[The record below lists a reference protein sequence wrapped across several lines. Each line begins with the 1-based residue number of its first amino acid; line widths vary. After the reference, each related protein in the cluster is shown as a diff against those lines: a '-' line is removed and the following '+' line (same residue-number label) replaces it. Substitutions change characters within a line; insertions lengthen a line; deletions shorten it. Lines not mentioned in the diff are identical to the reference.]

1 MLFISDGIRF
11 ISAFL
16 VPISESAPQI
26 YLSALPFAPKHS
38 LVAERFCSKFPNTLT
53 ISEGRP
59 SQWPMIVFVA
69 EHHKGG
75 VKCIVLSP
83 DEKTFASISG
93 FMHICD
99 SETGHCILGPFQ
111 LMNLNSPLFAHINA
125 CFGPDRKHVLVRCC
139 PHNALA
145 CRAVVWDIERGEE
158 VFEIECFDCVFI
170 HCGHNEGRIASMDW
184 IDKDGSS
191 IRRIASKDRRPTRVL
206 VKLWDIGNSI
216 FEKLFEVTGV
226 DVAQGFVT
234 KFSPNGQYLAVGGQS
249 ERVVL
254 WSLEDGKITHQF
266 PHPPGKLSSL
276 HFSPTGDC
284 LMVVFMESHHKCLWR
299 LDTQQMVSFDLD
311 VGYMPPTIIHS
322 SYTNHVFVPRD
333 DTVEIWEVST
343 TGSNM
348 ILKIESLRTSSIC
361 PSRNG
366 HRLLIGCED
375 VEPGGFGEQ
384 SACYSR

>member
-1 MLFISDGIRF
+1 
-11 ISAFL
+11 
-16 VPISESAPQI
+16 
-26 YLSALPFAPKHS
+26 
-38 LVAERFCSKFPNTLT
+38 
-53 ISEGRP
+53 
-59 SQWPMIVFVA
+59 MIVFVA
-69 EHHKGG
+69 EYAKLT
-75 VKCIVLSP
+75 VEYIAISP
-83 DEKTFASISG
+83 NEETFASISN
-93 FMHICD
+93 FMHIYN
-99 SETGHCILGPFQ
+99 SETGHCILDPFWLQ
-111 LMNLNSPLFAHINA
+111 NSGLSLFAHTNA
-125 CFGPDRKHVLVRCC
+125 CFSPDRKHVLVRRRLYNGLLC
-139 PHNALA
+139 HAI
-145 CRAVVWDIERGEE
+145 VWDIERREE
-158 VFEIECFDCVFI
+158 VFQIEGFDFVFI

-184 IDKDGSS
+184 TNKDKNVIQTVALADLEDENEFVTQT
-191 IRRIASKDRRPTRVL
+191 IVSKNQHPTRIL

-216 FEKLFEVTGV
+216 FWRLFEVIS
-226 DVAQGFVT
+226 VT
-234 KFSPNGQYLAVGGQS
+234 VTQFSPNGQYLAVGGQS